1 MSLAPGAAVR
11 GQRLS
16 PAAAF
21 HVFLVAAAA
30 AGLAACSGMLPRS
43 SETTLTAWN
52 SFDDAKAAFD
62 RIAPNQ
68 TDLAALRALGF
79 APEVAENVRILS
91 YLDLQTRFMPNQSIG
106 WSDLDANVRACL
118 QSHTQCIGLQ
128 VQPQQVRRDRVGNAM
143 LDIFNFRREIVE
155 TGWQFEALILLKDD
169 MVLYKTWGGQPKIH
183 QHERKDNPL
192 GPLQDL
198 GGFAGDRV
206 QEAL

>member
-1 MSLAPGAAVR
+1 MLK
-11 GQRLS
+11 
-16 PAAAF
+16 
-21 HVFLVAAAA
+21 FLLAAAA
-30 AGLAACSGMLPRS
+30 AGLAACSGVLPKS
-43 SETTLTAWN
+43 SETTLTGWN

-62 RIAPNQ
+62 HISPNE
-68 TDLAALRALGF
+68 TDLIALRGLGF

-106 WSDLDANVRACL
+106 WADLDPNVRVCL
-118 QSHTQCIGLQ
+118 QSHAKCIGLQ
-128 VQPQQVRRDRVGNAM
+128 VKPQQVRRDRVGNAV

-155 TGWQFEALILLKDD
+155 TGWQFDALILLKDD

-183 QHERKDNPL
+183 EHERKDNPL

-206 QEAL
+206 QEVL